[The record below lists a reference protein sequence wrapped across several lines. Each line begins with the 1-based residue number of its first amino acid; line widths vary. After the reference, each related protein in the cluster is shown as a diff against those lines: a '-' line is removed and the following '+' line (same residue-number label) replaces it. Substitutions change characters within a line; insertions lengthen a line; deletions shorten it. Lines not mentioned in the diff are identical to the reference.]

1 MQRKIFIFLIALIA
15 TLTASTR
22 SLELPP
28 FPANLHSDA
37 QRDEFLAMHFW
48 DRLDFADTIR
58 SLDSELIDGAFSYY
72 ATILHRT
79 PDSVRTAA
87 VDNLLSRAAS
97 VPSAYMFMLET
108 ARAHLYSP
116 DSPVFSEDIYL
127 AVLDFVFARGDDSD
141 IDRMIRD
148 DIMRNRPGTP
158 AADFSFATAD
168 GGTSSALD
176 SEGRCRTLLV
186 FYDPD
191 CDTCHHL
198 IDRLRKNAALQTAVG
213 ASDLR
218 VVLVYIGDDRDLW
231 LRDAASLPDD
241 WTIGID
247 DCGMVED
254 ADLYVIR
261 NTPSVYLID
270 RDGTVMLKEPAFD
283 VLVRQ
288 LSECASLHSN

>member
-1 MQRKIFIFLIALIA
+1 MHRTLIISLIALIA
-15 TLTASTR
+15 SFAAAAR
-22 SLELPP
+22 SLELPKL
-28 FPANLHSDA
+28 PAHLHTDA
-37 QRDEFLAMHFW
+37 QRDEFMALHFW

-79 PDSVRTAA
+79 PDSVRTAS

-158 AADFSFATAD
+158 AADFTFATAD

-218 VVLVYIGDDRDLW
+218 VVLVYIGDNRDLW

-247 DCGMVED
+247 DCGTVEES
-254 ADLYVIR
+254 DLYIIR
-261 NTPSVYLID
+261 NVPSIYLID
-270 RDGTVMLKEPAFD
+270 RDGTILLKEPSTDQLFD
-283 VLVRQ
+283 Q
-288 LSECASLHSN
+288 L

>member
-1 MQRKIFIFLIALIA
+1 MHRTLIISLIALIA
-15 TLTASTR
+15 SFAAAAR
-22 SLELPP
+22 SLELPKL
-28 FPANLHSDA
+28 PAHLHTDA
-37 QRDEFLAMHFW
+37 QRDEFMAMHFW

-127 AVLDFVFARGDDSD
+127 AVLDYVFARGDDSD

-158 AADFSFATAD
+158 AADFTFESTTGQATA
-168 GGTSSALD
+168 LD
-176 SEGRCRTLLV
+176 HSGRARTLLI

-218 VVLVYIGDDRDLW
+218 VVLVYIGDNRDLW

-247 DCGMVED
+247 DCGTVEES
-254 ADLYVIR
+254 DLYIIR
-261 NTPSVYLID
+261 NVPSIYLID
-270 RDGTVMLKEPAFD
+270 RDGTILLKEPTTDQLFD
-283 VLVRQ
+283 Q
-288 LSECASLHSN
+288 L

>member
-1 MQRKIFIFLIALIA
+1 MQRKIIIFLITLAA
-15 TLTASTR
+15 TLTASAR

-28 FPANLHSDA
+28 LPADLHTDA
-37 QRDEFLAMHFW
+37 QRDEFMAMHFW

-58 SLDSELIDGAFSYY
+58 SLDPQLIDGAFSYY
-72 ATILHRT
+72 ATILHRS
-79 PDSVRTAA
+79 PDSVRTAS
-87 VDNLLSRAAS
+87 VDTLLSRAAS
-97 VPSAYMFMLET
+97 VPSAYMLMLET

-127 AVLDFVFARGDDSD
+127 AFLDFVFARGDDSD

-158 AADFSFATAD
+158 AADFTFATAD
-168 GGTSSALD
+168 GGTSTALD
-176 SEGRCRTLLV
+176 PEGRSRTLLV

-198 IDRLRKNAALQTAVG
+198 IGRLRSAAALQTAV
-213 ASDLR
+213 ATAALR

-283 VLVRQ
+283 VLVEQ
-288 LSECASLHSN
+288 LSEGASHHSD

>member
-1 MQRKIFIFLIALIA
+1 MHRTLIISLIALIA
-15 TLTASTR
+15 SFAAAAR
-22 SLELPP
+22 SLELPKL
-28 FPANLHSDA
+28 PAHLHTDA
-37 QRDEFLAMHFW
+37 QRDEFMALHFW

-79 PDSVRTAA
+79 PDSVRTAS

-218 VVLVYIGDDRDLW
+218 VVLVYIGDNRDLW

-247 DCGMVED
+247 DCGTVEES
-254 ADLYVIR
+254 DLYIIR
-261 NTPSVYLID
+261 NVPSIYLID
-270 RDGTVMLKEPAFD
+270 RDGTILLKEPSTDQLFD
-283 VLVRQ
+283 Q
-288 LSECASLHSN
+288 L